1 MKKSYL
7 IAPIAL
13 GASLAVVI
21 PTHAQLIASEGFNYT
36 PGTSMASVGTAGNGW
51 ANVWADKGN
60 LDVLQSGS
68 LAYTDGSGNTLATSG
83 NSLQSNG
90 SSTGSSSS
98 EPQRTITGTFG
109 TLALANPAAPDTL
122 WMSYLW
128 QGGNTTTASG
138 TLFRQATLMFLKG
151 ASTTST
157 SPGGTEYMDIGMP
170 NISSANVGT
179 VSPNISLWA
188 SSGNAGQT
196 ANGAPISSLNPV
208 QSTVPANDGNT
219 DFILIELTGSA
230 TAWSAA
236 GNSETMNVWIN
247 PSLTQSTPVGAPN
260 ISYSQ
265 QDLSTINA
273 IRAQGG
279 GLNTTYGPLPGEESV
294 DEINIGDTAADVE
307 PLVSP
312 VPEPTSIA
320 LAAIGGLSLLALK
333 RKRS

>member
-7 IAPIAL
+7 IAPLAL

-21 PTHAQLIASEGFNYT
+21 PTHAQLIASEGFAY
-36 PGTSMASVGTAGNGW
+36 PAGTDLVGLGVAGNGW
-51 ANVWADKGN
+51 ANGWADKN
-60 LDVLQSGS
+60 SLDLLQSGS
-68 LAYTDGSGNTLATSG
+68 LSYTDGSGNTLATSG

-90 SSTGSSSS
+90 AASPGSASS
-98 EPQRTITGTFG
+98 EPERTITGTFG
-109 TLALANPAAPDTL
+109 TLALANPTAPDTL
-122 WMSYLW
+122 WLSYLW
-128 QGGNTTTASG
+128 QGGHTTTASG
-138 TLFRQATLMFLKG
+138 TLFRQATVMFLKG

-196 ANGAPISSLNPV
+196 VNGSPISSLNPV
-208 QSTVPANDGNT
+208 QSSVPANDGNT

-230 TAWSAA
+230 TAWGAA

-247 PSLTQSTPVGAPN
+247 PTLTQSTPVGSPN

-265 QDLSTINA
+265 QDLSTLNA
-273 IRAQGG
+273 IRIQGG
-279 GLNTTYGPLPGEESV
+279 GFNSTYGPLPGQETV

-307 PLVSP
+307 PLP
-312 VPEPTSIA
+312 TPEPASIA
-320 LAAIGGLSLLALK
+320 LFAIGGLSLLALK
-333 RKRS
+333 RKRN